1 MSNFD
6 ENPIWTEKYRPRTI
20 DETILP
26 QAIKN
31 TFNEYKTKKV
41 IPNLLL
47 SGTQGL
53 GKTTVAKALLAEIDS
68 DYVMI
73 NGSLDR
79 NIDTLRNEIM
89 SFASTMSFTGKRKF
103 VILDEADGLNA
114 DSTMK
119 ALRGFMEEFSSNC
132 GFILTCNVK
141 SKIIEPIHSRCA
153 VIDFRMPP
161 LKTEEGSA
169 LAAAAFKRMKH
180 ILEAENVEY
189 DPKVVVALI
198 RKHYPDFR
206 RLINELQRASA
217 NGKIDAAVLSMDTRT
232 EIEKLVGLLR
242 SKNFREMRSWV
253 EKNSDISSAQV
264 FRSLYD
270 KAYDWVEPSDI
281 PNLVLLVGEY
291 SYKSSFVADT
301 EINLAAF
308 LTQVMAEISFKDSDD
323 D

>member
-6 ENPIWTEKYRPRTI
+6 ENPIWTERYRPKTI
-20 DETILP
+20 EDTILP

-31 TFNEYKTKKV
+31 TFHEYKNRKV

-47 SGTQGL
+47 SGSAGC
-53 GKTTVAKALLAEIDS
+53 GKTTAAKALMNEIDA
-68 DYVMI
+68 DYIMI

-79 NIDTLRNEIM
+79 NIDTLRHEIM
-89 SFASTMSFTGKRKF
+89 QFASTMSFTGKRKF
-103 VILDEADGLNA
+103 VIIDEADGLNA

-119 ALRGFMEEFSSNC
+119 ALRGFMEEFSANC

-153 VIDFRMPP
+153 VIDFRMPA
-161 LKTEEGSA
+161 LTSEEGST
-169 LAAAAFKRMKH
+169 LAAQAFKRVKH
-180 ILEAENVEY
+180 ILDSEGVEY

-217 NGKIDAAVLSMDTRT
+217 NGKIDSSVLSLDTRT

-242 SKNFREMRSWV
+242 GKNFREMRSWV

-281 PNLVLLVGEY
+281 PNLVLLIGEY

-308 LTQVMAEISFKDSDD
+308 LTQVMAEISFKEASE
-323 D
+323 